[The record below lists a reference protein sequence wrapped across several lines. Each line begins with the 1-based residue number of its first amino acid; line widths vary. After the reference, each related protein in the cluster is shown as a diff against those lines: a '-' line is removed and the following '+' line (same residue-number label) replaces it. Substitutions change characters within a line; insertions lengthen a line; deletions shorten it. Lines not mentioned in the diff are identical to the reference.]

1 MCPKSREKKK
11 KKMKSY
17 RENMKHINKHHQT
30 FDGSSI
36 LPGVTFY
43 QGSRGFC
50 PKIVPNFGKGGAL

>member
-1 MCPKSREKKK
+1 
-11 KKMKSY
+11 MKSY